1 MENFIKIGKDLGL
14 EGDKLLQF
22 AEKKE
27 AEAIEREERNKERE
41 LRKLEIEAEKKRL
54 EADAE
59 NKRIEADAEN
69 KRLEAVEAEKRRAHE
84 LEMKRLELN
93 VATPGTPQEPRSD
106 QSARAPKLPA
116 FNENTDKMDAYLER
130 FERFAKNNKWQEDVW
145 ATRLSALLTGK
156 SLEFYSRLSREEAD
170 DYRKLKLALLR
181 HYDYTEE
188 GYRRK
193 FRGCKPEEG
202 ETPALFI
209 ERIKSYLEKWIE
221 TAGLQKEYEAL
232 RDLFIKEQTLNACP
246 RELAAHLREQKDQSL
261 QALADAAKRYLE
273 AHNTKFAHKTQRAY
287 VEERSEESSG
297 GRGGASN
304 QPICFACGSQGHRAA
319 RCPFRQPPRDGNF
332 KRQEYP
338 GKKSTPSP
346 QHKAASIVMP
356 AEETSERKH
365 CSLEQIEEFR
375 RDGQIPV
382 GNGSFLPLSSLVLP
396 DKEEANVPVCEGR
409 VGDTPVRVL
418 RDTGCSSI
426 VVKEDLVP
434 EEDKLKEYATL
445 ILADGTVRI
454 FQRAMVDVYT
464 PYLCGRVKAFCMKTP
479 VYDLIIGNVEGVR
492 NVDAP
497 DPHWDAERC
506 AVTTRRQA
514 KTEGQTIPLKVAEE
528 VDLAVINPEKLK
540 ELQEADPTLHRCRDK
555 EEPVMMRG
563 KEITFVTRKGILY
576 RQCET
581 QADEKPVLQVVVPG
595 CLRGQIMQLAH
606 DSILGAHLG
615 TGKTLSRIQAV
626 FYWPDMGG
634 DVARFCRSCDIC
646 QRTISKGRIP
656 KVPLQKMPLIDQP
669 FKRVAV
675 DLVGPIS
682 PPSENGHQYIL
693 TLVDYATRYPEAIA
707 LKRIDTPTV
716 AEALVDMFSR
726 LGIPEEILSDLGTQ
740 FVSECMEEVNRLLSI
755 RHLTTT
761 PYHPMCNGL
770 VERFNGT
777 LKAMLKKLCAEQPRQ
792 WHRFINALLFAYR
805 EVPQESTGFSPFELL
820 YGRTV
825 RGPMHILKELW
836 TENVDVPETKT
847 SYQYVFELREKLE
860 ATLELARAELEK
872 AQNKGKHHYDCK
884 AKPRKFRTGD
894 KVLLLLPTDNN
905 KLLMQWKG
913 PYVIQEVVGP
923 NNYKVK
929 VGRGLKTYHAN
940 LLKKYVDREE
950 QSTPEKAAT
959 ACSAA
964 DESCIDQDIF
974 ELNEIEHKEGP
985 DDINFGQNLSV
996 EQHRQVKR
1004 LVREFEDRFTPRPGM
1019 TDIVQHQVKLTS
1031 NTPVHCK
1038 PYRLPYATRQELK
1051 KDIKEMLDLGII
1063 RESKSPYASPV
1074 VIVKKS
1080 DGSNRV
1086 CVDYRKLNK
1095 LTVFDPEPMPT
1106 AEELFQKTGNDKFF
1120 SKIDLSKGYWQIK
1133 VAEEDIPKTAFVTPD
1148 GHWEFLRMPFGMV
1161 NSGATLKRGLS
1172 RILKDV
1178 DNVLFYWDDIL
1189 VHTPSWEDHIK
1200 TLRELF
1206 QRLKKADLTIR
1217 PSKCIL
1223 GTDNVDFIG
1232 HRLSEGVK
1240 GLHDDN
1246 VRKIMEAARPTT
1258 KKQVRA
1264 FMGLANYYRE
1274 YVPNF
1279 AAVTV
1284 PLTDLLKKGQPNA
1297 VKWEEPQER
1306 AFQTVRILLT
1316 RRPILRLPD
1325 PKRTFIL
1332 RTDASNDGV
1341 GAVLMQVHD
1350 GKPYP
1355 VSYGSKKLTAAERN
1369 YSTIEK
1375 ECLAIVWGV
1384 KKFELYLQGVPFVLQ
1399 TDHQPLNYLNSAK
1412 FINSRVMRWAMYL
1425 QNFNIKLECIKG
1437 SENVGADY
1445 MSRTV

>member
-41 LRKLEIEAEKKRL
+41 LRKLEIE
-54 EADAE
+54 AE

-409 VGDTPVRVL
+409 VGDAPVRVL

-540 ELQEADPTLHRCRDK
+540 ELQEADPTLHRYRDK

-792 WHRFINALLFAYR
+792 WHRFINVLLFAYR

-923 NNYKVK
+923 NDYKVK

-964 DESCIDQDIF
+964 DESCLDQDIF

-1051 KDIKEMLDLGII
+1051 KDI
-1063 RESKSPYASPV
+1063 RE
-1074 VIVKKS
+1074 
-1080 DGSNRV
+1080 
-1086 CVDYRKLNK
+1086 
-1095 LTVFDPEPMPT
+1095 
-1106 AEELFQKTGNDKFF
+1106 
-1120 SKIDLSKGYWQIK
+1120 
-1133 VAEEDIPKTAFVTPD
+1133 
-1148 GHWEFLRMPFGMV
+1148 
-1161 NSGATLKRGLS
+1161 
-1172 RILKDV
+1172 
-1178 DNVLFYWDDIL
+1178 
-1189 VHTPSWEDHIK
+1189 
-1200 TLRELF
+1200 

-1425 QNFNIKLECIKG
+1425 QNFNIKLECIKS